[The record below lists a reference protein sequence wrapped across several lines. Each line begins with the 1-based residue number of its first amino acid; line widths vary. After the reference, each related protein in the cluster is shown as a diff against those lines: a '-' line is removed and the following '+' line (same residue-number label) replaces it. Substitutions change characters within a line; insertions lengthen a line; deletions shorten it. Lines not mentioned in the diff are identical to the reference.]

1 MASKASR
8 SPRASSPFG
17 AVAKSHARAARERT
31 RECQGHSLV
40 AQFSRHK
47 WRACLRTKR
56 DARERLSHFA
66 FGSRVTSRDSPK
78 WRVCTQATGARHS
91 LFTPGPHYIYGKI
104 KKYRR
109 LIGRFRTKGSLWLE
123 IQVLWKTCY
132 KCLLLCG
139 TGTKHKSWQ
148 ASLSYGVGQ
157 HFRPAEHSW
166 SDRHSLSTSN
176 GHSAPYLVTLGQTV
190 FSAR

>member
-1 MASKASR
+1 MVVSLRACSRIMASKAGR
-8 SPRASSPFG
+8 SLRASSPFRG
-17 AVAKSHARAARERT
+17 IAKSHATAARERS
-31 RECQGHSLV
+31 RECQGRSLV

-78 WRVCTQATGARHS
+78 WRVCTQATGARHNLKACKYTGDHHS

-109 LIGRFRTKGSLWLE
+109 LIGRFRTKGSL
-123 IQVLWKTCY
+123 
-132 KCLLLCG
+132 
-139 TGTKHKSWQ
+139 
-148 ASLSYGVGQ
+148 
-157 HFRPAEHSW
+157 
-166 SDRHSLSTSN
+166 
-176 GHSAPYLVTLGQTV
+176 
-190 FSAR
+190 